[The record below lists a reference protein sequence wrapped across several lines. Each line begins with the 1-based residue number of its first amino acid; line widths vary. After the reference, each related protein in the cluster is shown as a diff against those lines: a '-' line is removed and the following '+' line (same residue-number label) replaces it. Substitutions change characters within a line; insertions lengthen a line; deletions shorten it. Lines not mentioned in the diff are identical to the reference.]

1 MNTQLENLS
10 KAWPGIKSIF
20 SVPHSEQEYNKL
32 VNILDQLIDEIGD
45 DETHQLAPVM
55 ETIGKLIENYEDQHF
70 ALNKTAQQ
78 EVSYFTFRFNLA
90 VLIQYSESARASVPS
105 ALSYQLMP
113 GW

>member
-45 DETHQLAPVM
+45 KGF
-55 ETIGKLIENYEDQHF
+55 I
-70 ALNKTAQQ
+70 
-78 EVSYFTFRFNLA
+78 FRHP
-90 VLIQYSESARASVPS
+90 R
-105 ALSYQLMP
+105 
-113 GW
+113 